1 MGEATRSRRRQGQS
15 MRQAL
20 TTASQIREATI
31 NKKFRYQRGGT
42 HYRYELAIA
51 LKAFEQKFRAE
62 QLMSPSFDRKREKQT
77 WLCPPGCDSIDL
89 RPCLDS
95 VAPVH
100 FVTRERSRG
109 VILAHV
115 AGSHHNLLFKFVS
128 EGRWRNRRSQLDS
141 RMPRL
146 YCPRNECGKGRSRGD
161 WSPPSWRCRCPRAHS
176 CSSRRRRSCHSRAP
190 SSCIMRF
197 EIFRVEVSELPPETP
212 SWTRNV

>member
-1 MGEATRSRRRQGQS
+1 MASVSPGARFEGASLDCRAAQQLGAKQVSSHMGEATRSRRRQGQS

-51 LKAFEQKFRAE
+51 LTAFEQKYRAE
-62 QLMSPSFDRKREKQT
+62 QPLSPGPSFDRKRENRT
-77 WLCPPGCDSIDL
+77 WQCPPGCDSIDL

-128 EGRWRNRRSQLDS
+128 EGRCVGATDAAN
-141 RMPRL
+141 
-146 YCPRNECGKGRSRGD
+146 
-161 WSPPSWRCRCPRAHS
+161 
-176 CSSRRRRSCHSRAP
+176 
-190 SSCIMRF
+190 
-197 EIFRVEVSELPPETP
+197 
-212 SWTRNV
+212 